1 MFCLMRVLHHDMSRE
16 ELLRMNVAVFTTY
29 LDESGID
36 RAGACA
42 VAGFLG
48 GIPAQ
53 SNLGR
58 KWKKILAHY
67 HVSGPFHSHEFYA
80 PPNKIKLSTTN
91 PYRGWSNKRRRRFI
105 SDLLQVIEDQ
115 NIVLMGCGVD
125 SIAFH
130 NRTEDERRA
139 MTGGVFNAMRKTWA
153 HQGKP
158 SAPYFLALRA
168 TIEFAGARTVLAE
181 ESNPLAMFVM
191 SEQNEYE
198 RGAMQMYRNLLD
210 MNPPLPYRKVLGE
223 PMTFATHKRLPQL
236 QAADLAA
243 YHIYQYSCERRVDR
257 YAEPGRVL
265 KRLLKCKASPEDVRF
280 VTAESLERI
289 CSKFK
294 AKKDEADKQGHLRLT
309 RLRVKAS
316 HEPGECR
323 IIGRVSE
330 EGTFHLESQS
340 I

>member
-1 MFCLMRVLHHDMSRE
+1 
-16 ELLRMNVAVFTTY
+16 MNVAVFTTY

-36 RAGACA
+36 RPEVCA

-53 SNLGR
+53 TSLVR
-58 KWKKILAHY
+58 RWKKVLAHY
-67 HVSGPFHSHEFYA
+67 RVTVPFHSHEFYA
-80 PPNKIKLSTTN
+80 PPHKIKLSTTN
-91 PYRGWSNKRRRRFI
+91 PYRGWSNKKRRRFI
-105 SDLLQVIEDQ
+105 SDLLGVIESH
-115 NIVLMGCGVD
+115 NVFLIGCGID
-125 SIAFH
+125 SVAFH

-139 MTGGVFNAMRKTWA
+139 LTGGVFNAMKKTWR

-158 SAPYFLALRA
+158 NAPYFYALRA
-168 TIEFAGARTVLAE
+168 TIEFAGTRTVNAE
-181 ESNPLAMFVM
+181 EPNPLVMFVM

-210 MNPPLPYRKVLGE
+210 MNPPLPYRGVLGE

-243 YHIYQYSCERRVDR
+243 YHIYQYSRERRVDR
-257 YAEPGRVL
+257 HAGPGRIL
-265 KRLLKCKASPEDVRF
+265 KRLLKCMASLDDVRF
-280 VTAESLERI
+280 VTAESLKRVCANFE
-289 CSKFK
+289 
-294 AKKDEADKQGHLRLT
+294 AKKEEADKLRHLRLT

-316 HEPGECR
+316 HEPTECQ

-330 EGTFHLESQS
+330 EGTFHPEPRS